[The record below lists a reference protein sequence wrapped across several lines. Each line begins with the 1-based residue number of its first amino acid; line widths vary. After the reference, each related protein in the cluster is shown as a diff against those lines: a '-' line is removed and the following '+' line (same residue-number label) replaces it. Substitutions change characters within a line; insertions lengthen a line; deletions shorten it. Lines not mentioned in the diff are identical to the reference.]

1 MAKLILNV
9 PTHNAAAGDVIEVSD
24 KDLADA
30 LVANGSA
37 RRVTAASK
45 KAESSSS

>member
-9 PTHNAAAGDVIEVSD
+9 PTHNAAAGDEINVTD
-24 KDLADA
+24 KDLADE

-37 RRVTAASK
+37 RRATASK
-45 KAESSSS
+45 KAEPASS

>member
-9 PTHNAAAGDVIEVSD
+9 PTTNANAGDVIDVSD

-30 LVANGSA
+30 LVASGSA
-37 RRVTAASK
+37 RRVTAAK
-45 KAESSSS
+45 KAESTSS